1 MARARA
7 CARATVCGCG
17 RQDAPWEIN
26 RVSATSAV
34 AAAGATTSYG
44 NATPVSG
51 DEARLSGELQWS
63 ADHASLCLAARV
75 MAAMQAW
82 LFCTPG
88 SLQAGPAT
96 DRPKMLRTGSDAAPA
111 QLIMLHMGMLPARP
125 SLHFHIFSFSSN
137 WMPKEFLM
145 AFRSA
150 SDEGKSFSCRNF
162 SRRLTSHSI
171 SASRTARPAA
181 WHWETNSRAPWHSAL
196 TLPPVAGAAAGAA
209 ARPPAA
215 CCSIC
220 SVCMAE
226 FGF

>member
-150 SDEGKSFSCRNF
+150 SDEEKSFICRNF

-171 SASRTARPAA
+171 SASRGGRPAA
-181 WHWETNSRAPWHSAL
+181 WHWETNSRASLHSAL
-196 TLPPVAGAAAGAA
+196 TGPVAAAAAGAA